1 MSSSKQ
7 KQKLSGRTSCNTSF
21 AHHSSPFL
29 SLPFPSLSIP
39 GRPGA
44 IGLPRCA
51 VGRHHVAQ
59 TERLGWREGSV
70 VGADE
75 GAGAGGGGCGPPPPP
90 PPPRRPPPP
99 PPPPAPPAGRRRTRP
114 APRGARRA
122 CSSAQTPQESA
133 HKQRD
138 RGSGGHQRRS
148 SDHVGRNE
156 HATATAKGKRTPP
169 IEKGKKN
176 KKKHTTKRGPH
187 FTYPLVDPNSKTVT
201 TKRAANL
208 KRSRQ
213 LN

>member
-75 GAGAGGGGCGPPPPP
+75 GAGGGGGL
-90 PPPRRPPPP
+90 
-99 PPPPAPPAGRRRTRP
+99 RP